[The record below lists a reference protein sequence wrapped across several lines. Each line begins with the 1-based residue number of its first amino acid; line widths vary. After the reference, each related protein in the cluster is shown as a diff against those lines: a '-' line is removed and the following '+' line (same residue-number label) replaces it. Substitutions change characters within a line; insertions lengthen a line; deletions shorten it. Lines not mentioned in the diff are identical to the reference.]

1 MHRDEG
7 HKFVFMLSKADFSGD
22 IVEREKKEALSK
34 STENSLV
41 LSNLYHLHYL
51 NKVKR
56 V

>member
-1 MHRDEG
+1 MNG
-7 HKFVFMLSKADFSGD
+7 IMKFVFMRSKADFSGD

-41 LSNLYHLHYL
+41 PSNLYHVHYL
-51 NKVKR
+51 NKVEK